1 MKNLIICLLAT
12 TLIWSCQTSDTTPT
26 PTPLVITKADYTTN
40 YKVGGATYNTF
51 QASTTSVT
59 VPTKGEN
66 QTWDFSKLAETAT
79 STNGGATFLTPANT
93 AYPTATYTYV
103 STLVRSVGG
112 ATSPSVPVT
121 LFSEISDVG
130 SYDLGYSQDAVS
142 AINVPSLGATI
153 NYAVQNLTYTG
164 TTKYPNVLF
173 PAKFGNATTNT
184 NGIVLTS
191 NFTVTAAALGLN
203 KTPGQ
208 TKITSSV
215 TMDIVGSGTANL
227 KGIGNVR
234 VLVAKNTWSDITNYF
249 LGGAPAPAALLTNL
263 GIADGAVT
271 TGSTYRFIAEGLGT
285 VGFIDVNANGVITGV
300 SFRKG
305 N

>member
-1 MKNLIICLLAT
+1 MKKLMICLLAT
-12 TLIWSCQTSDTTPT
+12 TVIWSCQKSDTTPA
-26 PTPLVITKADYTTN
+26 PLVITKVDYNTN
-40 YKVGGATYNTF
+40 FKAGGATYNTF
-51 QASTTSVT
+51 QASPTSVT
-59 VPTKGEN
+59 IPTKGEN
-66 QTWDFSKLAETAT
+66 QTWDFSKLAETT
-79 STNGGATFLTPANT
+79 TTKSGGATFLTPANT
-93 AYPTATYTYV
+93 SYPTATFT
-103 STLVRSVGG
+103 SAGTLARSVGS
-112 ATSPSVPVT
+112 ATSPTAPAT
-121 LFSEISDVG
+121 FFTEISDAG
-130 SYDLGYSQDAVS
+130 IYELGYSQDVAS

-153 NYAVQNLTYTG
+153 SYAVQNLAYTG
-164 TTKYPNVLF
+164 ITKYPTVLF

-184 NGIVLTS
+184 NGIVLTT

-208 TKITSSV
+208 TKVTSSV
-215 TMDIVGSGTANL
+215 TIDIIGSGTATL

-234 VLVAKNTWSDITNYF
+234 VLVTKNIWSDITNYF

-263 GIADGAVT
+263 GITDGAVT

-285 VGFIDVNANGVITGV
+285 VGFIYVNANGTITET

>member
-12 TLIWSCQTSDTTPT
+12 TVIWSCKTSDTTPA
-26 PTPLVITKADYTTN
+26 PTPLVITKADYAKN
-40 YKVGGATYNTF
+40 YKPGGATYNF
-51 QASTTSVT
+51 FEVSPTSVT

-66 QTWDFSKLAETAT
+66 QTWNFSTLAET
-79 STNGGATFLTPANT
+79 STITGGGAIFLTPANA
-93 AYPTATYTYV
+93 AYPSATFAYT
-103 STLVRSVGG
+103 STLVRSVGSI
-112 ATSPSVPVT
+112 TSPSVAVT
-121 LFSEISDVG
+121 LFSEISDAG

-215 TMDIVGSGTANL
+215 TIDIIGSGTANL

-234 VLVAKNTWSDITNYF
+234 VLVAKNTWSDVTNYF
-249 LGGAPAPAALLTNL
+249 LGGASAPAALLTNL
-263 GIADGAVT
+263 GIIDGAVT
-271 TGSTYRFIAEGLGT
+271 IASTYRFIAEGLGT
-285 VGFIDVNANGVITGV
+285 VGFIDVNANGVITGA

>member
-1 MKNLIICLLAT
+1 MICLLAT
-12 TLIWSCQTSDTTPT
+12 IVIWSCKTSDTT
-26 PTPLVITKADYTTN
+26 PTPLVITKADYN
-40 YKVGGATYNTF
+40 KNFKAGGAVYNTF
-51 QASTTSVT
+51 QTSPTSVT

-79 STNGGATFLTPANT
+79 FTNGGATFLSPANV
-93 AYPTATYTYV
+93 AYPTATFTSV
-103 STLVRSVGG
+103 GTTARAVGG
-112 ATSPSVPVT
+112 ATSPTVAAT
-121 LFSEISDVG
+121 FFSEISDAG
-130 SYDLGYSQDAVS
+130 SYDLGYSQDAVL

-153 NYAVQNLTYTG
+153 NYAVQNFTYTG
-164 TTKYPNVLF
+164 TTKYPDVLF

-184 NGIVLTS
+184 NGLVFTS

-208 TKITSSV
+208 TKVTSSV
-215 TMDIVGSGTANL
+215 TMDIIGNGTANL

-234 VLVAKNTWSDITNYF
+234 VLVAKNTWSDMTNYF

-263 GIADGAVT
+263 GITDGAVI

-285 VGFIDVNANGVITGV
+285 VGFIEVNANGVITGA
-300 SFRKG
+300 SFRTG

>member
-1 MKNLIICLLAT
+1 MICLLAT
-12 TLIWSCQTSDTTPT
+12 TVIWSCKTSDTT
-26 PTPLVITKADYTTN
+26 PTPLVITKADYNTN
-40 YKVGGATYNTF
+40 YRVGGAIYNIF
-51 QASTTSVT
+51 QTSPTSVT
-59 VPTKGEN
+59 IPTKGEN

-79 STNGGATFLTPANT
+79 FTSGGATFLTPANA
-93 AYPTATYTYV
+93 AYPTATYT
-103 STLVRSVGG
+103 SGGTTARAVGG
-112 ATSPSVPVT
+112 ATSPTVPAT
-121 LFSEISDVG
+121 FFSEISDAG
-130 SYDLGYSQDAVS
+130 SFDLGYSQDAAL
-142 AINVPSLGATI
+142 AISVPSLGATI
-153 NYAVQNLTYTG
+153 NYAVQNFTYTG

-215 TMDIVGSGTANL
+215 TIDIIGSGTANL

-234 VLVAKNTWSDITNYF
+234 VLVAKNTWSDVTNYF

-263 GIADGAVT
+263 GITDGAVT
-271 TGSTYRFIAEGLGT
+271 VASTYRFIAEGLGT
-285 VGFIDVNANGVITGV
+285 VGFIDVNANGVITGA

>member
-1 MKNLIICLLAT
+1 MEKLMICLLAT
-12 TLIWSCQTSDTTPT
+12 TVTWSCQKSDTTPA
-26 PTPLVITKADYTTN
+26 PAPLVITKSDYNTN
-40 YKVGGATYNTF
+40 FKVGGAAYNTF
-51 QASTTSVT
+51 QTSPTSVT
-59 VPTKGEN
+59 IPTNGEN
-66 QTWDFSKLAETAT
+66 QTWNFSTLVETAT
-79 STNGGATFLTPANT
+79 STNGGVTFLTPVNT
-93 AYPTATYTYV
+93 AYPTATFT
-103 STLVRSVGG
+103 SAGTLTRAVGG
-112 ATSPSVPVT
+112 ATSPIVPAT
-121 LFSEISDVG
+121 YFTEISDVG
-130 SYDLGYSQDAVS
+130 AYELGYSQDVVS

-153 NYAVQNLTYTG
+153 NYAVQNLAHTG
-164 TTKYPNVLF
+164 ITKYPTVLF

-184 NGIVLTS
+184 NGIVLTT

-208 TKITSSV
+208 TKVTSSV
-215 TMDIVGSGTANL
+215 TIDIIGSGTATL

-234 VLVAKNTWSDITNYF
+234 VLVAKNIWSDITNYF

-263 GIADGAVT
+263 GITDGAVT

-285 VGFIDVNANGVITGV
+285 VGFIYVNANGTITET